1 MLFFRK
7 APYLERYP
15 TIKVKCKIVQSAAII
30 QNQTCR
36 CPISD
41 LKTPFDFQM
50 SVYCRDVR
58 SRSGISARKGPRSG
72 GQKNGHFS
80 KRAYLPGY
88 NRRALPGGLAA
99 LTVQGGFVAKQKIIC

>member
-15 TIKVKCKIVQSAAII
+15 TLRVKCKIVQSTGMF
-30 QNQTCR
+30 QNQTSR
-36 CPISD
+36 CPILD
-41 LKTPFDFQM
+41 LRPAFDSQV
-50 SVYCRDVR
+50 SIYYSDVR

-88 NRRALPGGLAA
+88 NRRAPPGVKTG
-99 LTVQGGFVAKQKIIC
+99 

>member
-15 TIKVKCKIVQSAAII
+15 TLRVKCKIVQSTGMF
-30 QNQTCR
+30 QNQSSR
-36 CPISD
+36 CPILD
-41 LKTPFDFQM
+41 LRPAFDSQV
-50 SVYCRDVR
+50 SIYYSDVR

-88 NRRALPGGLAA
+88 NRRATPGPPGIESFPPCVCLN
-99 LTVQGGFVAKQKIIC
+99 G